1 MKLLGICDNIWY
13 DKFYTMC
20 FRQVALADVILINK
34 CDLVSPEDVHKLK
47 EKIRLVCGTT
57 NLLGLYYL

>member
-1 MKLLGICDNIWY
+1 
-13 DKFYTMC
+13 MC